1 MPGIGIITN
10 PHSKANK
17 RDPSKPALLGYILGQ
32 QGQLAVTKSLD
43 HLQQVAENF
52 RDSSIEILA
61 INGGD
66 GTVSQTITAFKR
78 AYGATKLP
86 KIALLRGGTMNV
98 LASNLGIFGTPEK
111 LLYELVEGY
120 SSGRLNRVVNLP
132 CIEIEGHVGFLYA
145 DGISCHVL
153 EEFYS
158 NKTGPIGAAL
168 MVGKL
173 VISALTGGEMAK
185 RILRSSRVVI
195 EADGM
200 ANHEL
205 TTVGTFASTIEKMP
219 FGFRLFP
226 FVRGNSSR
234 FQFVAVKTPPD
245 RLVFEL
251 PSILFK
257 HELSDGPSK
266 LSFCTGSLQI
276 KSDDVVYSLDGEI
289 YHAKNERRTISLGDE
304 IQFLLTR

>member
-32 QGQLAVTKSLD
+32 RGQLAVTNSLD

-78 AYGATKLP
+78 AYGSTKLP

-98 LASNLGIFGTPEK
+98 LATNLGIFGTPEK
-111 LLYELVEGY
+111 LLYQLVEGY
-120 SSGRLNRVVNLP
+120 STGRLNRVVNLP
-132 CIEIEGHVGFLYA
+132 CIDVEGHIGFLYA
-145 DGISCHVL
+145 DGISCRVL

-158 NKTGPIGAAL
+158 NKTGPLGAAL

-173 VISALTGGEMAK
+173 VLSALTGGAMAK
-185 RILRSSRVVI
+185 RILRTSNVVI
-195 EADGM
+195 EADG
-200 ANHEL
+200 ASNQEL
-205 TTVGTFASTIEKMP
+205 VTVGTFASTIERMP

-245 RLVFEL
+245 RLVFEM
-251 PSILFK
+251 PNILFK
-257 HELSDGPSK
+257 HELGDGPSK
-266 LSFCTGSLQI
+266 LSFCTGSMQI
-276 KSDDVVYSLDGEI
+276 RSDDSVYSLDGEI
-289 YHAKNERRTISLGDE
+289 YHATSDCRAISLGEE